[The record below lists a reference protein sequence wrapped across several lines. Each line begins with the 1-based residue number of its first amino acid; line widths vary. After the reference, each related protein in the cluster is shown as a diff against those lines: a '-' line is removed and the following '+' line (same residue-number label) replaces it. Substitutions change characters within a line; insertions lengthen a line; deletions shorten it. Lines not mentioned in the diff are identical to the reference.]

1 MKTLEAKPFDQ
12 NAENWKRENR
22 LFTSTVL
29 EAGASGKNRIG
40 THALE
45 VIEQFDSL
53 SLLKLLFLVRNWHCW
68 SPKTFSRQM
77 TPQSRGKTAKTA
89 VFRHRWQAWQVV
101 RSIAAVR
108 HSPASAEGRH
118 ETGGV
123 LSLFSSLSFDISM
136 KNSVERWS
144 SDIQGL
150 FRVKI
155 RKMALGSNDLSTLPL
170 TTENCMLSMV
180 VRKKTVDRNQRLL
193 NVGMCR
199 PRTITWC
206 PLCSAFQAF
215 FLFFFFATTEKL
227 LYYCT
232 AVFLHSSGGDRPFQL
247 YCINY
252 HVLAYQKNTL
262 SWFTAFLQSR
272 KQCVQIDGQKSS
284 WQVTKSG
291 IPQGTVLGPTLFLI
305 YINDFPSCIDNDVS
319 IFADDTTVYTIGL
332 PINQNATAISLTAD
346 LNNADLWARIWGMLF
361 NADKSE
367 ILSIRSQRAAASLQ
381 ESDPVIHPISMNGV
395 RVPACQKHKHL
406 GVVINNSLSWSDHI
420 DDVFTKCARHVGIL
434 NSLRKKLSK
443 RCLTRIYKGYIRP
456 RLEYAC
462 AVWSG
467 GNTSKLLKLQQKF
480 CRQHQVQLPNLSN
493 RFKFHTLTLF
503 YKIRNGL
510 APTYLSEI
518 LPETLALSSGRNLR
532 RHVYPFPR
540 INKSSTMQSFL
551 PRATVFWNELPASIQ
566 SSSSLHSFKA
576 KLRDLLK
583 I

>member
-1 MKTLEAKPFDQ
+1 M
-12 NAENWKRENR
+12 
-22 LFTSTVL
+22 
-29 EAGASGKNRIG
+29 
-40 THALE
+40 
-45 VIEQFDSL
+45 
-53 SLLKLLFLVRNWHCW
+53 
-68 SPKTFSRQM
+68 
-77 TPQSRGKTAKTA
+77 
-89 VFRHRWQAWQVV
+89 
-101 RSIAAVR
+101 
-108 HSPASAEGRH
+108 
-118 ETGGV
+118 
-123 LSLFSSLSFDISM
+123 
-136 KNSVERWS
+136 
-144 SDIQGL
+144 
-150 FRVKI
+150 
-155 RKMALGSNDLSTLPL
+155 
-170 TTENCMLSMV
+170 
-180 VRKKTVDRNQRLL
+180 
-193 NVGMCR
+193 
-199 PRTITWC
+199 
-206 PLCSAFQAF
+206 
-215 FLFFFFATTEKL
+215 
-227 LYYCT
+227 
-232 AVFLHSSGGDRPFQL
+232 
-247 YCINY
+247 
-252 HVLAYQKNTL
+252 
-262 SWFTAFLQSR
+262 
-272 KQCVQIDGQKSS
+272 
-284 WQVTKSG
+284 
-291 IPQGTVLGPTLFLI
+291 
-305 YINDFPSCIDNDVS
+305 
-319 IFADDTTVYTIGL
+319 
-332 PINQNATAISLTAD
+332 
-346 LNNADLWARIWGMLF
+346 NNADLWARIWGMLF

-381 ESDPVIHPISMNGV
+381 ENDPVIHPISMNGV
-395 RVPACQKHKHL
+395 RIPACQKHKHL

-583 I
+583 AGPPPLIWVFGHFWLFCTMV

>member
-1 MKTLEAKPFDQ
+1 MQ
-12 NAENWKRENR
+12 ICGQGY
-22 LFTSTVL
+22 
-29 EAGASGKNRIG
+29 GA
-40 THALE
+40 
-45 VIEQFDSL
+45 
-53 SLLKLLFLVRNWHCW
+53 
-68 SPKTFSRQM
+68 
-77 TPQSRGKTAKTA
+77 
-89 VFRHRWQAWQVV
+89 
-101 RSIAAVR
+101 
-108 HSPASAEGRH
+108 
-118 ETGGV
+118 
-123 LSLFSSLSFDISM
+123 
-136 KNSVERWS
+136 
-144 SDIQGL
+144 
-150 FRVKI
+150 
-155 RKMALGSNDLSTLPL
+155 
-170 TTENCMLSMV
+170 
-180 VRKKTVDRNQRLL
+180 
-193 NVGMCR
+193 
-199 PRTITWC
+199 
-206 PLCSAFQAF
+206 CS
-215 FLFFFFATTEKL
+215 
-227 LYYCT
+227 
-232 AVFLHSSGGDRPFQL
+232 
-247 YCINY
+247 
-252 HVLAYQKNTL
+252 
-262 SWFTAFLQSR
+262 
-272 KQCVQIDGQKSS
+272 
-284 WQVTKSG
+284 
-291 IPQGTVLGPTLFLI
+291 
-305 YINDFPSCIDNDVS
+305 
-319 IFADDTTVYTIGL
+319 
-332 PINQNATAISLTAD
+332 
-346 LNNADLWARIWGMLF
+346 F

>member
-1 MKTLEAKPFDQ
+1 MEPFPENQSPNWNQDIKPGRQSRTPKRTVAKRCKKKTWEPVHLDLVICKTLCTYCTSKVF
-12 NAENWKRENR
+12 AEKLENKCMQREEKREGHHGSIW
-22 LFTSTVL
+22 TISD
-29 EAGASGKNRIG
+29 
-40 THALE
+40 
-45 VIEQFDSL
+45 VIAFFIL
-53 SLLKLLFLVRNWHCW
+53 
-68 SPKTFSRQM
+68 
-77 TPQSRGKTAKTA
+77 
-89 VFRHRWQAWQVV
+89 
-101 RSIAAVR
+101 
-108 HSPASAEGRH
+108 
-118 ETGGV
+118 
-123 LSLFSSLSFDISM
+123 
-136 KNSVERWS
+136 
-144 SDIQGL
+144 
-150 FRVKI
+150 
-155 RKMALGSNDLSTLPL
+155 
-170 TTENCMLSMV
+170 
-180 VRKKTVDRNQRLL
+180 RLL
-193 NVGMCR
+193 RDIGYYPRWR
-199 PRTITWC
+199 PLFHCQLHVPANDVFQDLPGRWC
-206 PLCSAFQAF
+206 LLTCVMSGRFQE
-215 FLFFFFATTEKL
+215 FLDRL
-227 LYYCT
+227 LLEWR
-232 AVFLHSSGGDRPFQL
+232 AAR
-247 YCINY
+247 
-252 HVLAYQKNTL
+252 
-262 SWFTAFLQSR
+262 R
-272 KQCVQIDGQKSS
+272 EKSS

>member
-1 MKTLEAKPFDQ
+1 MTKHNLIFEHQSGFLTGH
-12 NAENWKRENR
+12 
-22 LFTSTVL
+22 STETQL
-29 EAGASGKNRIG
+29 CYLI
-40 THALE
+40 
-45 VIEQFDSL
+45 
-53 SLLKLLFLVRNWHCW
+53 
-68 SPKTFSRQM
+68 
-77 TPQSRGKTAKTA
+77 
-89 VFRHRWQAWQVV
+89 HRWQ
-101 RSIAAVR
+101 
-108 HSPASAEGRH
+108 
-118 ETGGV
+118 
-123 LSLFSSLSFDISM
+123 
-136 KNSVERWS
+136 
-144 SDIQGL
+144 
-150 FRVKI
+150 
-155 RKMALGSNDLSTLPL
+155 MALDKNQMVHAAFLDLSKAYDRVSIPALL
-170 TTENCMLSMV
+170 HKLSC
-180 VRKKTVDRNQRLL
+180 
-193 NVGMCR
+193 VG
-199 PRTITWC
+199 
-206 PLCSAFQAF
+206 LS
-215 FLFFFFATTEKL
+215 
-227 LYYCT
+227 
-232 AVFLHSSGGDRPFQL
+232 
-247 YCINY
+247 
-252 HVLAYQKNTL
+252 KNTL

-566 SSSSLHSFKA
+566 SSSSPHSFKA

>member
-1 MKTLEAKPFDQ
+1 MELHRQWTGSQ
-12 NAENWKRENR
+12 
-22 LFTSTVL
+22 
-29 EAGASGKNRIG
+29 ASAVPWLINTR
-40 THALE
+40 
-45 VIEQFDSL
+45 
-53 SLLKLLFLVRNWHCW
+53 
-68 SPKTFSRQM
+68 
-77 TPQSRGKTAKTA
+77 PQLGLRKTAKNAKVAYELRVPSKTGRVTEYTVDSA
-89 VFRHRWQAWQVV
+89 M
-101 RSIAAVR
+101 RSTPGLLA
-108 HSPASAEGRH
+108 SPARVGTINCVRLAEHH
-118 ETGGV
+118 E
-123 LSLFSSLSFDISM
+123 
-136 KNSVERWS
+136 
-144 SDIQGL
+144 
-150 FRVKI
+150 
-155 RKMALGSNDLSTLPL
+155 
-170 TTENCMLSMV
+170 
-180 VRKKTVDRNQRLL
+180 
-193 NVGMCR
+193 
-199 PRTITWC
+199 
-206 PLCSAFQAF
+206 
-215 FLFFFFATTEKL
+215 
-227 LYYCT
+227 
-232 AVFLHSSGGDRPFQL
+232 
-247 YCINY
+247 
-252 HVLAYQKNTL
+252 
-262 SWFTAFLQSR
+262 
-272 KQCVQIDGQKSS
+272 
-284 WQVTKSG
+284 
-291 IPQGTVLGPTLFLI
+291 
-305 YINDFPSCIDNDVS
+305 
-319 IFADDTTVYTIGL
+319 
-332 PINQNATAISLTAD
+332 
-346 LNNADLWARIWGMLF
+346 LF

-518 LPETLALSSGRNLR
+518 LPGTLALSSGRNLR